1 MAQDPLAPRKP
12 AGRLSKAGSRGALIV
27 LVVAFVVGL
36 QLGAVPWRYRK
47 QIWQIQGALV
57 GVVIGFVL
65 GRLSASDPEP

>member
-1 MAQDPLAPRKP
+1 VAQDPLAPRKP
-12 AGRLSKAGSRGALIV
+12 AGRLNKAGSRAALIA

-47 QIWQIQGALV
+47 QIWQVQGALV